1 MKLKKQFNRISISL
15 LIATT
20 LFGCVSEVDN
30 RKKDDATQEETTK
43 ESKEQIEARSEAKV
57 DQIKKIF
64 YSLPSPIELT
74 YLFKKEGINYQ
85 ADKLHSIAARNNY
98 NVTIKKA
105 LNLGVYGADLSYA
118 GLFGNHEDAIEY
130 YTTCQILAEDIGIG
144 QTFQKEFISRI
155 ESNADNRDTLLQ
167 VISDFFLDNDAYLK
181 DHRQQ
186 HISTYILIGGWIE
199 GMYLGTQMEVKE
211 SDSKGIR
218 TIIAGQKHSLIS
230 LLVLLNSIEDE
241 ESLNVLRENMEDLAK
256 LFDQINY
263 VKADENKQKVEKKNG
278 KIVLN
283 TGESDTKIDDK
294 TFEQIKNLVKEIRTS
309 IIS

>member
-1 MKLKKQFNRISISL
+1 MIKNKFIHASFSL
-15 LIATT
+15 LIALTVVA
-20 LFGCVSEVDN
+20 CVSEVDN
-30 RKKDDATQEETTK
+30 RKNEGSTTEDSTSNNK
-43 ESKEQIEARSEAKV
+43 QQIEARSEAKV

-85 ADKLHSIAARNNY
+85 ADKLHSIASRNNY
-98 NVTIKKA
+98 TLTIKKA

-118 GLFGNHEDAIEY
+118 GLFGKHEDAIEY

-241 ESLNVLRENMEDLAK
+241 ESLNVLREKMEELVK
-256 LFDQINY
+256 LFDKINY
-263 VKADENKQKVEKKNG
+263 GEVNESKQKVEKKNG
-278 KIVLN
+278 KIILN
-283 TGESDTKIDDK
+283 TGEAETKIDDE
-294 TFEQIKNLVKEIRTS
+294 TFEQIKKLVKEIRTS

>member
-30 RKKDDATQEETTK
+30 RKKDDAIQEETTK

>member
-1 MKLKKQFNRISISL
+1 MNFKNHINLL
-15 LIATT
+15 LISPLIAFMFVAC
-20 LFGCVSEVDN
+20 LSETNN
-30 RKKDDATQEETTK
+30 REKNADQKVGAESSTKTPSDKEE
-43 ESKEQIEARSEAKV
+43 QAKV
-57 DQIKKIF
+57 NQIKKIF

-74 YLFKKEGINYQ
+74 YLFKKEGVDYQ

-98 NVTIKKA
+98 TITTKKA

-155 ESNADNRDTLLQ
+155 ESNANNRDTLLQ

-181 DHRQQ
+181 DQRQQ
-186 HISTYILIGGWIE
+186 HISSYILVGGWIE

-211 SDSKGIR
+211 SDAKGIR

-230 LLVLLNSIEDE
+230 LIVLLNSIEDE
-241 ESLNVLRENMEDLAK
+241 ESLNILREKMERLAS
-256 LFDQINY
+256 LFDKIEYRDTGESQ
-263 VKADENKQKVEKKNG
+263 QKVQKKNG

-283 TGESDTKIDDK
+283 TGEAETIIDEE
-294 TFEQIKNLVKEIRTS
+294 TFEEIKALVKEIRTS